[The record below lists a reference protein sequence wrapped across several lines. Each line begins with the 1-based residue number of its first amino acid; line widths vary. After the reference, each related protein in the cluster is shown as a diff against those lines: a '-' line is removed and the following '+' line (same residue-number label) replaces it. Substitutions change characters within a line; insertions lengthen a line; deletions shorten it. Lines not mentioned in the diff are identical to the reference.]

1 MFVSHALSDGYTTGN
16 SMKRDRLRDD
26 PPTRIIRHEF
36 SLRSIFSVIGIAV
49 GLWLLVQIWQIIL
62 LLIIALIL
70 AGTLSPILAWME
82 QHRIPRTV
90 ALGLILV
97 VLVGGIVGLGA
108 LVVPALVTQVGILAT
123 DAPTMQGQVA
133 DYLASIPVLANSATA
148 VRSFQPQQLLDPL
161 AASALS
167 FAGAAATGVIL
178 GLTTVV
184 VAFYLIADP
193 QRVKG
198 FFFALLPRRFH
209 LRTARILLEMEAVV
223 GGYVRGQ
230 ALTSL
235 LIGIF
240 VFVVL
245 WIAGTP
251 APLALAV
258 FAAFADLIPFVGGVL
273 VLAPA
278 ALATLTVGLV
288 PALIVAV
295 AIIAYMQ
302 VESHILIPRIYGQT
316 LRLSPLA
323 VLVALLIGGQLLGII
338 GALLA
343 LPIAA
348 SVRVLIEQLR
358 IDLPGEQPG
367 EDTQRTLD
375 DEAEAI
381 YAEQTKGVS
390 ALDAVVVATSMA
402 EDALEEEQAAVGR
415 VEVPIE
421 EQTDATVPRV

>member
-1 MFVSHALSDGYTTGN
+1 
-16 SMKRDRLRDD
+16 MKREPRHDD
-26 PPTRIIRHEF
+26 PSLRIIRHEF
-36 SLRSIFSVIGIAV
+36 SLRSIFSILAIAV
-49 GLWLLVQIWQIIL
+49 GLWLMVLLWQIIL
-62 LLIIALIL
+62 LLVIALIL
-70 AGTLSPILAWME
+70 AGTLSPVLVWLE
-82 QHRIPRTV
+82 RHHIPRTI

-97 VLVGGIVGLGA
+97 VLVFGIVGLGA
-108 LVVPALVTQVGILAT
+108 LVIPALLTQVGVLAT
-123 DAPTMQGQVA
+123 SAPTMQGQVA
-133 DYLASIPVLANSATA
+133 DYLDSVPLLARSANA
-148 VRSFQPQQLLDPL
+148 VRSFQPQQVLEPL

-167 FAGAAATGVIL
+167 FAGVAAEGIIL

-184 VAFYLIADP
+184 LAFYLIADP

-198 FFFALLPRRFH
+198 FFFALLPRHFH
-209 LRTARILLEMEAVV
+209 LRAARVLLEMEVVV
-223 GGYVRGQ
+223 GGYMRGQ

-245 WIAGTP
+245 WIVGTP
-251 APLALAV
+251 APFALAV
-258 FAAFADLIPFVGGVL
+258 FAAFADLIPFVGGAL

-278 ALATLTVGLV
+278 ALATLTVGVV

-295 AIIAYMQ
+295 VTIAYMQ

-348 SVRVLIEQLR
+348 SIRVLIEQLR

-367 EDTQRTLD
+367 EEAQREHD
-375 DEAEAI
+375 AEAEAI
-381 YAEQTKGVS
+381 YAEQTEGVS
-390 ALDAVVVATSMA
+390 ALDAAAVATSMA
-402 EDALEEEQAAVGR
+402 EEALEDEQVEAGR

-421 EQTDATVPRV
+421 EQSGSTVQPV

>member
-1 MFVSHALSDGYTTGN
+1 
-16 SMKRDRLRDD
+16 MKRDRPSDD

-62 LLIIALIL
+62 LLVIALIL
-70 AGTLSPILAWME
+70 AGTLSPILAWLE
-82 QHRIPRTV
+82 QHHIPRTV

-97 VLVGGIVGLGA
+97 VLVVGIVGLGA
-108 LVVPALVTQVGILAT
+108 LVVPALVTQVGLLAT
-123 DAPTMQGQVA
+123 NAPTLQGQVA
-133 DYLASIPVLANSATA
+133 DYLASIPVLASSATT

-167 FAGAAATGVIL
+167 FASAAATGIIL

-184 VAFYLIADP
+184 LAFYLIADP

-209 LRTARILLEMEAVV
+209 LRTARILVEMEAVV

-235 LIGIF
+235 VIGIF

-245 WIAGTP
+245 WIVGTP
-251 APLALAV
+251 APFALAV

-288 PALIVAV
+288 PTLIVAV

-358 IDLPGEQPG
+358 INLPGEQPG
-367 EDTQRTLD
+367 EDTQRMLD
-375 DEAEAI
+375 AEAEAL
-381 YAEQTKGVS
+381 YAEQTDGVS

-402 EDALEEEQAAVGR
+402 EDALEEEQAISGR
-415 VEVPIE
+415 VEIPIE
-421 EQTDATVPRV
+421 EQVDTTVSRV

>member
-1 MFVSHALSDGYTTGN
+1 
-16 SMKRDRLRDD
+16 MKPNQLRND
-26 PPTRIIRHEF
+26 PPLRIIRHEL
-36 SLRSIFSVIGIAV
+36 SLRSIFSVLAILV
-49 GLWLLVQIWQIIL
+49 GLWLVVLLWQIIL
-62 LLIIALIL
+62 LFVIALIL

-82 QHRIPRTV
+82 QHHIPRTAALGIILV
-90 ALGLILV
+90 ALVVGIFGLV
-97 VLVGGIVGLGA
+97 A
-108 LVVPALVTQVGILAT
+108 LVVPALVTQVGILVT
-123 DAPTMQGQVA
+123 GAPTMQGQVA
-133 DYLASIPVLANSATA
+133 DYLASIPILARSANA
-148 VRSFQPQQLLDPL
+148 VRSFQPQQMLEPL
-161 AASALS
+161 ATSALS
-167 FAGAAATGVIL
+167 FASAAATGIIL

-184 VAFYLIADP
+184 LAFYLIADP

-209 LRTARILLEMEAVV
+209 LRAARILLDMEAVV

-245 WIAGTP
+245 LIVGTP

-258 FAAFADLIPFVGGVL
+258 FAAFADLIPFIGGVL

-278 ALATLTVGLV
+278 VLATITVGLL

-295 AIIAYMQ
+295 LIIVYMQ

-348 SVRVLIEQLR
+348 SLRVIVEQLR

-367 EDTQRTLD
+367 EDAQRALD
-375 DEAEAI
+375 AEAEAL
-381 YAEQTKGVS
+381 YAEQTEGVS
-390 ALDAVVVATSMA
+390 ALDAAAVATSMA
-402 EDALEEEQAAVGR
+402 EEEVLEEQAVLGHT
-415 VEVPIE
+415 EIPIE
-421 EQTDATVPRV
+421 EQSDIVVQRI